1 MAKIGYARVSTKNQN
16 LDLQIDKLEEVGCDK
31 IFSEKRGATQ
41 ERPEFDKCLEYLR
54 DGDKLVV
61 WKLDRLGRTMRQ
73 LINLVE
79 DLKERDIHLHI
90 INDGIDTSTDSG
102 KLMFTIFSMFA
113 ETERNMIIERTK
125 VGLESARK
133 RGRFGG
139 RKKVD
144 DDVMERAYM
153 MYDSGISVVDICR
166 TLPIERST
174 FYKYNKERM
183 KTNKMKEVE

>member
-16 LDLQIDKLEEVGCDK
+16 LDLQIDKLEEVGCEK
-31 IFSEKRGATQ
+31 IFYEKRGATQ
-41 ERPEFDKCLEYLR
+41 ERPEFEKCLEYLR
-54 DGDKLVV
+54 NGDKLVV

-90 INDGIDTSTDSG
+90 VNDGIDTSTDSG

-133 RGRFGG
+133 RGRVGG
-139 RKKVD
+139 RKKID
-144 DDVMERAYM
+144 PDVLDRAFM
-153 MYDSGISVVDICR
+153 MYDSGFSVMDICR
-166 TLPIERST
+166 TLPIQKST
-174 FYKYNKERM
+174 FHKYNKDRI
-183 KTNKMKEVE
+183 EVDKSE